1 MLSKGCS
8 CLSVVNP
15 YLLSSAICRQIV
27 NVCDHFVG
35 LALKKLNFRKQVKGF
50 VQHGHCE
57 FKTGVEEFVS
67 NRHLVAQSQRWKHQN
82 NM

>member
-1 MLSKGCS
+1 MFIS
-8 CLSVVNP
+8 CQPLSVVIGNLP
-15 YLLSSAICRQIV
+15 TNCV

-67 NRHLVAQSQRWKHQN
+67 NRHLIAQSQRWKHQN